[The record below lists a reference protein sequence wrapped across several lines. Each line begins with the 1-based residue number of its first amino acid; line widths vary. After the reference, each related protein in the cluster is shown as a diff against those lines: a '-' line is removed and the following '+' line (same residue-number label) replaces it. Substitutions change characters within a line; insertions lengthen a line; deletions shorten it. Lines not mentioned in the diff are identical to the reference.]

1 MPICDCEVF
10 EICPSCAPDEPTYAK
25 AVVANDEAVRSIEP
39 SEKSYTVEE
48 IKSLARVFATE
59 IYAGSDID
67 YIVERLNLSLFLVW
81 LGQRDKL
88 KSEPAVAASSL
99 LHFEAREEG

>member
-10 EICPSCAPDEPTYAK
+10 EICPSCASDEPTYAK
-25 AVVANDEAVRSIEP
+25 ALAANDEAARRSQ
-39 SEKSYTVEE
+39 SSSKSYTVEE

-59 IYAGSDID
+59 IYAGSDVD
-67 YIVERLNLSLFLVW
+67 FIVEQLNLSLFLVW
-81 LGQRDKL
+81 LGKRGEL
-88 KSEPAVAASSL
+88 KPEPAVATTNL

>member
-25 AVVANDEAVRSIEP
+25 AASSDVALSMKP
-39 SEKSYTVEE
+39 SSPSYTVAE

-59 IYAGSDID
+59 IYAGSDVD
-67 YIVERLNLSLFLVW
+67 FIVEQLNLSIFLVW
-81 LGQRDKL
+81 LGKRGEL
-88 KSEPAVAASSL
+88 KPEPAVATTKV

>member
-25 AVVANDEAVRSIEP
+25 AAVVNDEAARRSGSSP
-39 SEKSYTVEE
+39 SYTVAE

-59 IYAGSDID
+59 IYAGSDVD
-67 YIVERLNLSLFLVW
+67 YIVEHLNLTPFLVW
-81 LGQRDKL
+81 LGKRSEL
-88 KSEPAVAASSL
+88 KPEPAVATTNL